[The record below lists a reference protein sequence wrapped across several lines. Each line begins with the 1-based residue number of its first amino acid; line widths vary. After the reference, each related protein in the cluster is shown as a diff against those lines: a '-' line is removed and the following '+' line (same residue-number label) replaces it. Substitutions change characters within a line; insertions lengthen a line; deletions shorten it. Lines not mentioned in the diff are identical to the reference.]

1 MARINFQDCGLN
13 AAILSL
19 ILLDG
24 MDGRMLS
31 KRHQTLFYESILVV
45 TEETWRVAF
54 EVSNEQD
61 VQNNLDQRN
70 IHLQECA
77 IQS

>member
-1 MARINFQDCGLN
+1 ML
-13 AAILSL
+13 
-19 ILLDG
+19 
-24 MDGRMLS
+24 LS

-45 TEETWRVAF
+45 TEGTRRVGF

-61 VQNNLDQRN
+61 VRNNLDQRN
-70 IHLQECA
+70 NHLQECA